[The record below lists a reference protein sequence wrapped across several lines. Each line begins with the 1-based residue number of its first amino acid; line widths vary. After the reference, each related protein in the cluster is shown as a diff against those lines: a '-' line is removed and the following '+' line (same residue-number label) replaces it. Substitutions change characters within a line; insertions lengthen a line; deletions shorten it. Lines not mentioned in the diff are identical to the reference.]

1 MEFPMSFSQP
11 VSSLIR
17 QRYSCRKYQNNSISP
32 MAYPDLVDFINTLPA
47 GPFNAPNRFI
57 LVTANGQD
65 NNPLR
70 GLGTYGTIKSP
81 TGFIIGAAKSAE
93 KDMEDFGYRM
103 EMIILKGTDLGMGTC
118 WLVGFFTRS
127 SFSKMIGIE
136 KGETLPAICSLGIP
150 EFEKTNEQI
159 YQSRSRFPWDVLF
172 FSENFNTSFNPEM
185 AGKYSQPLEMVR
197 LAPSAQNR
205 QPWRIVNQGD
215 NWHFYLQRT
224 KGYREMVLP
233 GLTGISDLQRIDM
246 GICMAHFESSARED
260 GLKGQWQM
268 NNPGIQ
274 LTNKL
279 MEYTVSWIAS
289 SEKE

>member
-1 MEFPMSFSQP
+1 MQLTQSISTI
-11 VSSLIR
+11 VR
-17 QRYSCRKYQNNSISP
+17 HRYSCRKYKTSFISEKSQT
-32 MAYPDLVDFINTLPA
+32 DIVEFINTLPA
-47 GPFNAPNRFI
+47 GPFNAPNRFK
-57 LVTANGQD
+57 LVTSNGQD
-65 NNPLR
+65 SNALR
-70 GLGTYGTIKSP
+70 GLGTYGTIKNPS
-81 TGFIIGAAKSAE
+81 GYIIGAAKPSE
-93 KDMEDFGYRM
+93 KDLEDFGYRM
-103 EMIILKGTDLGMGTC
+103 EMIILKATELRLGSC
-118 WLVGFFTRS
+118 WLGGFFTRS
-127 SFSKMIGIE
+127 SFSKMIGTE
-136 KGETLPAICSLGIP
+136 KDETLPAICSLGIP

-172 FSENFNTSFNPEM
+172 FSENFNTSLNPKM
-185 AGKYSQPLEMVR
+185 AGKYAPPLEMVR

-205 QPWRIVNQGD
+205 QPWRIVKQGD

-274 LTNKL
+274 TPNKL
-279 MEYTVSWIAS
+279 VEYTISWIAS
-289 SEKE
+289 SE

>member
-47 GPFNAPNRFI
+47 GPFNAPNRFM
-57 LVTANGQD
+57 LVTSNGQD
-65 NNPLR
+65 NNALR
-70 GLGTYGTIKSP
+70 GLGTYGTIKNPS
-81 TGFIIGAAKSAE
+81 GYIIGAAKPSE
-93 KDMEDFGYRM
+93 KYLEDFGYRM
-103 EMIILKGTDLGMGTC
+103 EMIILKATELRLGSC
-118 WLVGFFTRS
+118 WLGGFFTRS
-127 SFSKMIGIE
+127 SFSKMIETE
-136 KGETLPAICSLGIP
+136 KGEALPAICSLGIP

-159 YQSRSRFPWDVLF
+159 DQARKRFGWDALF
-172 FSENFNTSFNPEM
+172 FSGNFNAPLNPEM
-185 AGKYSQPLEMVR
+185 AGRYARPLEMVR

-215 NWHFYLQRT
+215 NWHFYLRRS

-233 GLTGISDLQRIDM
+233 GFTGISDLQRIDM

-274 LTNKL
+274 TPNKL
-279 MEYTVSWIAS
+279 VEYTISWIAS
-289 SEKE
+289 SE